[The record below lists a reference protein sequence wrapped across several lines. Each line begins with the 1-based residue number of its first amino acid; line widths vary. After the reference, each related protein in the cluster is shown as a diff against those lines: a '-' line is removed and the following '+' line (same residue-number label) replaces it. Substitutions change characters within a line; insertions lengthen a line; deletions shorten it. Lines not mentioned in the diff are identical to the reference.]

1 MQLKKNSINEVND
14 TSKMHT
20 PEQVISEIL
29 TQIIDII
36 LLMQNKIKSG
46 DT

>member
-1 MQLKKNSINEVND
+1 MQLKKNNINEIND
-14 TSKMHT
+14 TSIMHT

-36 LLMQNKIKSG
+36 LLIQNKAKSG